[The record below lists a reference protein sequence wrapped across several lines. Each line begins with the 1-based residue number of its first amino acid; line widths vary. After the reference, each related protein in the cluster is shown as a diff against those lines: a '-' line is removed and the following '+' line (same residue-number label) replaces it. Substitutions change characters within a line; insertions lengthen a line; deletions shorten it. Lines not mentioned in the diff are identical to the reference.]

1 MHTFKAKHAVIE
13 GIVGDDPVWNDVS
26 WAPGLKLAL
35 ASLIIILDKTKPY
48 RPSGSVHLGQSTCQS
63 KLNYIYICRRRSS
76 QEGSPYNFNMAGGLT
91 AGSMALDLP

>member
-48 RPSGSVHLGQSTCQS
+48 RPVSGHLGQS
-63 KLNYIYICRRRSS
+63 IWV
-76 QEGSPYNFNMAGGLT
+76 SPPVNQN
-91 AGSMALDLP
+91 